1 MSLSVIAY
9 KDLQIFP
16 YQLVSIKELT
26 LTKKV
31 NDHAR
36 LRFTGIIPE
45 DVKDAYVKM
54 TESNTAI
61 ELNQIDEQGNPIPLF
76 KGVVLAIEVHTI
88 RDVYYIEIE
97 AASHS
102 YLLDIKRKNRSFQ
115 QKEMTYAA
123 LLQQVGAAYPGM
135 DSKDEVSKG
144 AKLGQFTMQ
153 YQETDWQFLKRMASR
168 FNAGLITAVIFD
180 KPKLHFGVPDGSYR
194 GQLENYHYVAR
205 KKLSDFLHYT
215 ENGNQGIEENDF
227 IYYEVET
234 DDVFEIGDQVSFKQE
249 SLVVSEVATSMKGG
263 LLKHHYTLSSKK
275 GMNRSEM
282 YNQAVL
288 GLSIEGKVIEVAKDH
303 VKVHLAIDDT
313 QDQGQAHWFLYST
326 MYTAEGHSG
335 WYCMPELNDYV
346 QIYFPTHQEAD
357 GIASSSIRKNIE
369 SSQTN
374 KLDDPTVKYFRTAFG
389 KELMMSPNEV
399 VITAKDGDV
408 YIRLNEQNGIE
419 IFSKQEIKIVSDADI
434 SVNSSKKILMSAAEE
449 ISLTC
454 KDSKITMD
462 GSVEIFGKEV
472 KAN

>member
-1 MSLSVIAY
+1 MSLSVTAY
-9 KDLQIFP
+9 QNLQILP
-16 YQLVSIKELT
+16 YELVSLKELT

-45 DVKDAYVKM
+45 EAKDAYVKM
-54 TESNTAI
+54 TESNTTI
-61 ELNQIDEQGNPIPLF
+61 EVNQLDQQGNPIPLF
-76 KGVVLAIEVHTI
+76 KGVALTVEVQTI
-88 RDVYYIEIE
+88 RDIYYIEIE
-97 AASHS
+97 AASYT
-102 YLLDIKRKNRSFQ
+102 YLLDVKRKNRSFQ
-115 QKEMTYAA
+115 HKEMDYEA

-135 DSKDEVSKG
+135 DSREEVTKG

-153 YQETDWQFLKRMASR
+153 YEETDWQFLKRMASR
-168 FNAGLITAVIFD
+168 FNTGLIPAAIFNA
-180 KPKLHFGVPDGSYR
+180 PKFHFGVPDGSYR

-205 KKLSDFLHYT
+205 KKLSDFLVYT

-227 IYYEVET
+227 ITYEVET

-249 SLVVSEVATSMKGG
+249 SLVVSEVATSMKDG
-263 LLKHHYTLSSKK
+263 LLKHLYTLSSKN
-275 GMNRSEM
+275 GMNRSEI
-282 YNQAVL
+282 YNPAVL

-303 VKVHLAIDDT
+303 VKVHLAIDEK
-313 QDQGQAHWFLYST
+313 QDKEQAHWFLYST

-335 WYCMPELNDYV
+335 WYCMPELNDFV
-346 QIYFPTHQEAD
+346 HIYFPTHQEAE

-369 SSQTN
+369 SSETN
-374 KLDDPTVKYFRTAFG
+374 KLDDPTVKYFRTANG

-399 VITAKDGDV
+399 VIMAKDGDV

-419 IFSKQEIKIVSDADI
+419 IFSKQEVKIISEADV
-434 SVNSSKKILMSAAEE
+434 SVNSSKKILMSASEE

-454 KDSKITMD
+454 KESQITLD

-472 KAN
+472 KTN